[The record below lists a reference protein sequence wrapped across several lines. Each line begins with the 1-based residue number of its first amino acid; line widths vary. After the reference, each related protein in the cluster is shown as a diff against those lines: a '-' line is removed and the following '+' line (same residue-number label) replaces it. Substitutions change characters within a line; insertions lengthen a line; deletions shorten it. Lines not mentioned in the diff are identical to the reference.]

1 MKYLLSILL
10 LITYVSPS
18 NTLTGRVVKV
28 ADGDTITI
36 LTDGNRQVRIR
47 LLDIDAPEKG
57 QDFSEKSRR
66 YLADLVAGKTVTV
79 EWSTKDRYGRILG
92 TVYADNIN
100 VNEEMVKAGLAWKYR
115 YSRNIRIAQFESIAK
130 QQKLNIFSLPNPI
143 NPYYYRQSLRTR

>member
-1 MKYLLSILL
+1 MKSLLTIIL
-10 LITYVSPS
+10 LITYTTTY
-18 NTLTGRVVKV
+18 TLTGRVVKV

-57 QDFSEKSRR
+57 QDFSDKSRR
-66 YLADLVAGKTVTV
+66 YLAELVAGKTVTV
-79 EWSTKDRYGRILG
+79 EWSRKDRYGRILG

-115 YSRNIRIAQFESIAK
+115 YSRNKRIAQLESIAK
-130 QQKLNIFSLPNPI
+130 QQKLNIFSLPNPT
-143 NPYYYRQSLRTR
+143 NPYLYRQSQRTR